1 MSERSGMSST
11 ELAINT
17 FVDKIEEIHPNLDR
31 EEFHEAVSGYVQE
44 YVREAGEEEESEE
57 GS

>member
-1 MSERSGMSST
+1 MSEHPGMSST

-31 EEFHEAVSGYVQE
+31 EEFHEAVSGYVHE
-44 YVREAGEEEESEE
+44 YVWEAGEEEESEGE
-57 GS
+57 S

>member
-1 MSERSGMSST
+1 MSENPGMSST

-31 EEFHEAVSGYVQE
+31 EGFHDAVSGYVHE
-44 YVREAGEEEESEE
+44 YVQETDEEEESEE
-57 GS
+57 ES

>member
-1 MSERSGMSST
+1 MSENAGMSGT

-31 EEFHEAVSGYVQE
+31 EEFHDAVSGYVHE
-44 YVREAGEEEESEE
+44 YVQEAGEEGESEE
-57 GS
+57 ES